1 MMMSFRL
8 LDAKF
13 RKSCTHIRL
22 LNSKIDSIQ
31 IRYERAYSNGHR
43 TFRYSHRLKLATLEG
58 LRNMYYEYACR
69 RADELERLQDDLM
82 ERGLISEQDES
93 DMDHSDR

>member
-1 MMMSFRL
+1 MRERILMDIGHSV
-8 LDAKF
+8 
-13 RKSCTHIRL
+13 IV
-22 LNSKIDSIQ
+22 ID
-31 IRYERAYSNGHR
+31 
-43 TFRYSHRLKLATLEG
+43 
-58 LRNMYYEYACR
+58 MYYEYACR